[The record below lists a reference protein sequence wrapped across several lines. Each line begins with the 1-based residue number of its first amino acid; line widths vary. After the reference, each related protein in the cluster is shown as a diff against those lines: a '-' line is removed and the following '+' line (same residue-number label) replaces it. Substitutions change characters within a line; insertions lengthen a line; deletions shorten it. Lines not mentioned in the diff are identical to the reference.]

1 MGQTLPIRGVGDVG
15 VLTDVAPAN
24 LPPQAFTRAKNVR
37 FDEGAVVRAPVFRKV
52 KESLGFNPRF
62 SYGTIPSS
70 GHGTVLMVSDTYV
83 IKEYAN
89 GSTTDRSGSIS
100 AMASNQAPF
109 TGSTL
114 ANITYFNR
122 NDRIP
127 VYRINGGTNFAD
139 IPNQSAL
146 DGANWVSS
154 WRTESLRSYGDFLIA
169 LNMIEGSSSYPT
181 RVRWSNLALANNVPD
196 SWYAADTTKSAG
208 FNDLVQMKTGIV
220 DGATLGSNFIIY
232 SKDQVW
238 LMEFV
243 GGTFIFNFRKLFSET
258 GLINA
263 NCALEVQNKHFCFGT
278 DDIYTHDGNS
288 KVSIADERVKS
299 YIFNGISTDKLDRCF
314 VHHNPLLE
322 EIYFCYSSGD
332 DMSEFTNG
340 DRCNRAAV
348 YNYKNNTW
356 SFLDLPNVSSATLA
370 SLASTSTY
378 QNVVGTYATIGGTY
392 HSQEAGFSLHNIFV
406 GEDSAS
412 DGITSD
418 KLYGLDGSEDNTLLS
433 FPVDTVA
440 TKAPFIERVGIDL
453 DDSVPLS
460 GYKVITKV
468 VPQIHTDNSNKEFSF
483 NFGAADLI
491 TSATAYESTVTF
503 DASVSHKIDT
513 RAAGRYLSYKMTL
526 SDTKDFR
533 FLGFDVELTATGRR

>member
-15 VLTDVAPAN
+15 VLADAAPAS

-37 FDEGAVVRAPVFRKV
+37 FDEGAVVRAPVFRAV
-52 KESLGFNPRF
+52 KDLTFNPRF

-70 GHGTVLMVSDTYV
+70 GHGTVLMVSDTFV
-83 IKEYAN
+83 IQEYAN
-89 GSTTDRSGSIS
+89 GTTTDRSGSIS

-109 TGSTL
+109 TGTTL
-114 ANITYFNR
+114 ANIAYFNR
-122 NDRIP
+122 NDRMP
-127 VYRINGGTNFAD
+127 VHRLNGGTVFAD
-139 IPNQSAL
+139 IPNQTAV
-146 DGANWVSS
+146 DGPLWVSS
-154 WRTESLRSYGDFLIA
+154 WKAESLRSYGDFLLA
-169 LNMIEGSSSYPT
+169 LNMVEGSSTYPT
-181 RVRWSNLALANNVPD
+181 RVRWSDPALANNVP
-196 SWYAADTTKSAG
+196 STWYAADTTKSAG

-263 NCALEVQNKHFCFGT
+263 NCAVEVDNKHFCFGT

-288 KVSIADERVKS
+288 KMSIADERVKS
-299 YIFNGISTDKLDRCF
+299 YIFNGISTDKLERCF

-332 DMSEFTNG
+332 DMAEFTNG

-370 SLASTSTY
+370 SVASTSTY

-406 GEDSAS
+406 GEDSS
-412 DGITSD
+412 TDGITSD
-418 KLYGLDGSEDNTLLS
+418 RLYGLDGSEDNTLLS

-468 VPQIHTDNSNKEFSF
+468 VPQVHTDNSNKQFQFS
-483 NFGAADLI
+483 FGAADLI
-491 TSATAYESTVTF
+491 NSATVYETTVTF
-503 DASVSHKIDT
+503 DASVTHKMDS
-513 RAAGRYLSYKMTL
+513 RSAGRYLSYKMTI
-526 SDTKDFR
+526 SDNKDFK
-533 FLGFDVELTATGRR
+533 FLGFDVEITATGRR